1 MKSAES
7 FPTLR
12 TSPRPREVLMNIMAD
27 SFDRTLAKKKLSPED
42 RASLLDYRFQFE
54 TCLLPIVNH
63 LRFDFMD
70 DLVDSDNWV
79 GVLMRGCFNAGLISR
94 QTKAK
99 WNTHAKDMRDKRAL
113 NDQPRELAIWE
124 AIREVVKAKGV
135 DVSRF
140 DGSDHDGAN
149 KAASEIEDD
158 VNILLKK
165 TGFTCE
171 VTAIKR
177 RLRKMCAPNYE
188 SKLSPCSSL
197 SKSAV
202 TLSKS
207 GLEITQK
214 RNIWMLAF
222 Q

>member
-1 MKSAES
+1 MGAILRARGVGKSYLDCKGTPMKSAES

-99 WNTHAKDMRDKRAL
+99 WNTHAKDMRDKSCL
-113 NDQPRELAIWE
+113 LYTSPSPR
-124 AIREVVKAKGV
+124 
-135 DVSRF
+135 D
-140 DGSDHDGAN
+140 
-149 KAASEIEDD
+149 
-158 VNILLKK
+158 
-165 TGFTCE
+165 
-171 VTAIKR
+171 
-177 RLRKMCAPNYE
+177 
-188 SKLSPCSSL
+188 
-197 SKSAV
+197 
-202 TLSKS
+202 
-207 GLEITQK
+207 
-214 RNIWMLAF
+214 
-222 Q
+222 